1 MYTETQH
8 PRVEGDEEAGS
19 KAATTGHVV
28 SGQGKCFHSD
38 HVCQDLHTS
47 TKHPGPLWGRLASC
61 ACPPSG
67 CPGPPQRM
75 CSWHCARVSSAY
87 FWVCV
92 WKELCAGM
100 GVRVQTLCLDVCPSE
115 IPQQFSRWTLHP
127 CFPVLPSPMLAAL
140 IFPLSFPWKS
150 IFKGFESSH
159 LLSQSTFSL
168 YLRLSVLG
176 FWTGLMMSFSSAVIR
191 WSINYRLESDSWQ
204 FFVSPC

>member
-115 IPQQFSRWTLHP
+115 IPQQFSQWTLRP
-127 CFPVLPSPMLAAL
+127 CFPVLPSPCWLLLYSLCLFHGNPYLRGLNPL
-140 IFPLSFPWKS
+140 IFYPKAPFLF
-150 IFKGFESSH
+150 
-159 LLSQSTFSL
+159 T
-168 YLRLSVLG
+168 
-176 FWTGLMMSFSSAVIR
+176 
-191 WSINYRLESDSWQ
+191 SDSL
-204 FFVSPC
+204 F